1 MRAAVKLR
9 PFHTGR
15 GMRVKLRW
23 PPRSA
28 CTYLFIFSSSCT
40 RCACSLSFR
49 DFHLTDLVSSTRI
62 CGLCIMF
69 KCLIRKMYRIHE
81 EESFVTIPTS
91 DECVV
96 STTRV
101 SPPRSAEPLKRL
113 WRSVE
118 SVTKSSPDSDR
129 MFSFIVRFNLAQQFL
144 LVARRYDRAA
154 GNRYCVA
161 QRIDT
166 NECRVLCER
175 SFS

>member
-1 MRAAVKLR
+1 MYYVQVFNKKN
-9 PFHTGR
+9 
-15 GMRVKLRW
+15 V
-23 PPRSA
+23 
-28 CTYLFIFSSSCT
+28 
-40 RCACSLSFR
+40 SL
-49 DFHLTDLVSSTRI
+49 
-62 CGLCIMF
+62 
-69 KCLIRKMYRIHE
+69 IHE

-91 DECVV
+91 EECVV

-129 MFSFIVRFNLAQQFL
+129 MFSFTVRFNLAQQFL
-144 LVARRYDRAA
+144 LVARRYVRAA

-161 QRIDT
+161 QRIDM